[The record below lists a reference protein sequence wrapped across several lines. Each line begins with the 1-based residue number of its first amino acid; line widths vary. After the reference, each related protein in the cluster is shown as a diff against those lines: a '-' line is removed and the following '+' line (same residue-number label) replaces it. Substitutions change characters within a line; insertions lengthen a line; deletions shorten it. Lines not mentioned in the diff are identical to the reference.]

1 MKKVKLHMATN
12 QSQSVAEKKQKTKKD
27 NVKVNMGSI
36 CTFVGVWEEHDRQFS
51 LPQAYQL
58 LQKVLEDIIAAKPRS
73 EQKPTVTNHQSLCT
87 SEPAH
92 TWPKIWE
99 PKTSLHIQIPCIKKP
114 SQTNHKHLSLRN
126 DSNSCTKP
134 LTLPP
139 LQQHRQVATTT
150 RLQQQQP
157 FDSIKAVPKRLI
169 KVANLTETNS
179 LPIVSNDLVNVC
191 TYVTNLYVYICRR
204 SVCFL
209 ASGNCLLYTI
219 NGTIYSLQR
228 Q

>member
-58 LQKVLEDIIAAKPRS
+58 LQKVLEDVIAAKPRS

-99 PKTSLHIQIPCIKKP
+99 PKTSLHTQIPHIKKS

-150 RLQQQQP
+150 RLQQQP
-157 FDSIKAVPKRLI
+157 FDNIKVVPKRLI
-169 KVANLTETNS
+169 KVTNLTEINS
-179 LPIVSNDLVNVC
+179 LPIVSNHLVMFVHMLQIYMC
-191 TYVTNLYVYICRR
+191 IYVGDQCISWLQEIAYYIP
-204 SVCFL
+204 
-209 ASGNCLLYTI
+209 
-219 NGTIYSLQR
+219 
-228 Q
+228 

>member
-27 NVKVNMGSI
+27 NVKVNMGSV

-99 PKTSLHIQIPCIKKP
+99 PKTSLHIQIPRIKKS

-126 DSNSCTKP
+126 NSNSCTKP

-139 LQQHRQVATTT
+139 LQQHRQVVTTT
-150 RLQQQQP
+150 RLQQQP
-157 FDSIKAVPKRLI
+157 FNNIKVVPKRLI
-169 KVANLTETNS
+169 KVANLTEINS
-179 LPIVSNDLVNVC
+179 LPIVSNHLVMFVHMSQILN
-191 TYVTNLYVYICRR
+191 VYIRRR
-204 SVCFL
+204 SVYFL

-219 NGTIYSLQR
+219 NGTICSLQR